1 MSAAE
6 MAGAE
11 VLRFIVTHPELIR
24 VAREAVQ
31 CGCTEEGIV
40 AAIKAEMTRASDAA
54 MAKELGK

>member
-1 MSAAE
+1 